1 MTKTSFMI
9 FITFILLTIF
19 SGSSFAE
26 SKDSNNEAI
35 ETVNNP
41 ALTAQSNS
49 SQKTFSMLRELMNKI
64 DKQEQRHL
72 FMIYNNYNLIE
83 AVKTVQTDISKTITD
98 CSQNNPDM
106 KNRLEKRFALWDSAV
121 TPVLEEAKGHLNN
134 MVIAQSYAKSKDIKA
149 IFTSI
154 DKTRKDTAARLDKV
168 HVTTKDACEF
178 LLGKIDETQ
187 DTMISL
193 LKSTL
198 INAPQTYQEEYQEQN
213 QSLAPD
219 E

>member
-35 ETVNNP
+35 ETVNTP
-41 ALTAQSNS
+41 ALTTQSNS

-149 IFTSI
+149 IFTSV

>member
-106 KNRLEKRFALWDSAV
+106 KNRLEKRF
-121 TPVLEEAKGHLNN
+121 
-134 MVIAQSYAKSKDIKA
+134 
-149 IFTSI
+149 
-154 DKTRKDTAARLDKV
+154 
-168 HVTTKDACEF
+168 
-178 LLGKIDETQ
+178 
-187 DTMISL
+187 
-193 LKSTL
+193 
-198 INAPQTYQEEYQEQN
+198 
-213 QSLAPD
+213 
-219 E
+219 

>member
-83 AVKTVQTDISKTITD
+83 AVKTVQTDISKTITG

-106 KNRLEKRFALWDSAV
+106 KNRLEKRFVLWDSTV

-149 IFTSI
+149 IFTSV
-154 DKTRKDTAARLDKV
+154 DKTRKDTATRLDKV
-168 HVTTKDACEF
+168 HVTTKDACKF
-178 LLGKIDETQ
+178 LLKKIDKTQ
-187 DTMISL
+187 DTMISI

-198 INAPQTYQEEYQEQN
+198 VNTPQTYQEEEQKQN
-213 QSLAPD
+213 QSIAPD